1 MFLECKWK
9 WNCWWCILWIEWCT
23 SFVGWYTRSPFGSF
37 VEYERI
43 FSPYTEIPGMI
54 SVMLWCSKLVS
65 QETMLTFSY
74 SPIDSVHCNCYKHS
88 NACLLTCI
96 GKMFM
101 HLGLFLA
108 SIMLHE
114 MHVSFLHIL
123 ISWMKY
129 TESRSYR
136 SITML
141 LISSAKLNKLMGGK
155 T

>member
-1 MFLECKWK
+1 MQVKMELLMVHFMNWVMYIFCRLVHQVAFWIICQIRKDFLSVH
-9 WNCWWCILWIEWCT
+9 WNT
-23 SFVGWYTRSPFGSF
+23 WYDLCNIM
-37 VEYERI
+37 V
-43 FSPYTEIPGMI
+43 
-54 SVMLWCSKLVS
+54 LKLVS

-74 SPIDSVHCNCYKHS
+74 SPIDSVHCNCYIHGY
-88 NACLLTCI
+88 ACVLTCI

-129 TESRSYR
+129 TESRSIQKHNYVTNIL
-136 SITML
+136 SK
-141 LISSAKLNKLMGGK
+141 AK
-155 T
+155 